1 MDNNRVL
8 WSPSEDQINNSQMM
22 NFINYVNKVH
32 RLKINHYSNL
42 YKWSIE
48 HIDLFW
54 NSFRQYSEIKFS
66 NEPFET
72 IDNIN
77 FMPGAT
83 WFNGAKLNF
92 ADNLL
97 KYRNNQI
104 ALRFFGEDKVF
115 KEISYNELYEQT
127 SKIASYLISIGIKS
141 GDKVVGYIP
150 NLPETVICMLA
161 TTSLGAIWSSCS
173 PDFGVSGVLDRFKQI
188 EPKLLIISDGYFY
201 KGKSIYYSDKV
212 NKVVEDLPSLDNVIE
227 INYINSENNYQFE
240 VTNYFLLQKK
250 YLLHDMEFSQLPF
263 NHPLYIMYSSGTTG
277 KPKSIVHSTGG
288 TLLQHLKEL
297 MLHVDLK
304 QNDNLFYYTTC
315 GWMMWNWLVSGLAIG
330 ATINLFDG
338 NPFYPTNDY
347 LLKLANQYSFNIF
360 GTSAKY
366 ISTLE
371 KLKVSPKS
379 IGKFLN
385 LKSILSTGS
394 PLMDENYD
402 FVYNHWKNNVQLSS
416 ISGGTDIISCF
427 VLGNPILPVRKG
439 ELQCRGLGMAVES
452 FNSNGASVIN
462 EQGELVC
469 TKPFPSMPIYFWNDK
484 GNEKYLNAYFN
495 QFENCWTHGDFI
507 EINSHGG
514 VKILGRSDATLNPGG
529 VRIGTAEIYRVV
541 ENLIEVDDSLIIGQT
556 VNNNQ
561 RIILFIKLNQNK
573 KLDDKMKM
581 KIKQRIKQ
589 NCSPRHIP
597 EIILEVKEIPYT
609 INGKK
614 VEIAVKNIIEGIKV
628 KNKDALLNP
637 NSLDQFVSIPELLL

>member
-1 MDNNRVL
+1 MDNNQVL

-32 RLKINHYSNL
+32 RLKINNYSNL

-92 ADNLL
+92 AENLL

>member
-1 MDNNRVL
+1 MDNNQVL

-22 NFINYVNKVH
+22 EFINHINKIH
-32 RLKINHYSNL
+32 HLKINNYSNL
-42 YKWSIE
+42 YQWSIE
-48 HIDLFW
+48 NIDLFW
-54 NSFRQYSEIKFS
+54 NSFRHYSEIEFS
-66 NEPFET
+66 HEPFET

-77 FMPGAT
+77 LMPGAT
-83 WFNGAKLNF
+83 WFNGGKLNF
-92 ADNLL
+92 AENLL

-127 SKIASYLISIGIKS
+127 SKIASYFISIGIKA
-141 GDKVVGYIP
+141 GDKVAGYIP

-173 PDFGVSGVLDRFKQI
+173 PDFGVSGVLERFKQI
-188 EPKLLIISDGYFY
+188 QPKLLIISDGYFY
-201 KGKSIYYSDKV
+201 KGKSIYYYDKV
-212 NKVVEDLPSLDNVIE
+212 NKVVEDLPSIDNVIE
-227 INYINSENNYQFE
+227 INYINSENNYLFK
-240 VTNYFLLQKK
+240 LSK
-250 YLLHDMEFSQLPF
+250 YTSIQRKDLLHDIKFSQLPF

-277 KPKSIVHSTGG
+277 KPKSIVHSAGG

-338 NPFYPTNDY
+338 NPFHPSNDY

-371 KLKVSPKS
+371 KLNVTPKS
-379 IGKFLN
+379 IGNFPN

-394 PLMDENYD
+394 PLMDENYE
-402 FVYNHWKNNVQLSS
+402 FVYNNWKNNVQLSS

-427 VLGNPILPVRKG
+427 ALGNPILPVRKG

-452 FNSNGASVIN
+452 YNSNGTSVIS

-495 QFENCWTHGDFI
+495 QFKNCWTHGDFI

-556 VNNNQ
+556 IDNDQ
-561 RIILFIKLNQNK
+561 RIILFIKLNQNI
-573 KLDDKMKM
+573 KLNDNIKI
-581 KIKQRIKQ
+581 KIKQKIKQ

-614 VEIAVKNIIEGIKV
+614 VEIAVKNIIEGIEV

-637 NSLDQFVSIPELLL
+637 RSLDQFFSIPELIL

>member
-48 HIDLFW
+48 HIDFFW

-92 ADNLL
+92 AENLL